1 MSRLL
6 SSRAVLVTV
15 VLAAC
20 QAAVVANAQT
30 PGAPAAAARQVITSA
45 EQLPRRVI
53 KLDKL
58 PSQYLEAPRAEVLA
72 LAAVLEKN
80 LRDDLDRQIKSRII
94 EDLMVDLAP
103 TLSLEG
109 TIGTS
114 ISRAVNTYVAWI
126 VAHPRLHQFA
136 GRRSTR
142 SGAIRGMWRGR
153 RLRMPA

>member
-6 SSRAVLVTV
+6 SSRSVLVTV

-80 LRDDLDRQIKSRII
+80 KLNH
-94 EDLMVDLAP
+94 AP
-103 TLSLEG
+103 VGEAVQPEG
-109 TIGTS
+109 SNDG
-114 ISRAVNTYVAWI
+114 AFFHV
-126 VAHPRLHQFA
+126 QFQFQF
-136 GRRSTR
+136 
-142 SGAIRGMWRGR
+142 
-153 RLRMPA
+153 LQHV